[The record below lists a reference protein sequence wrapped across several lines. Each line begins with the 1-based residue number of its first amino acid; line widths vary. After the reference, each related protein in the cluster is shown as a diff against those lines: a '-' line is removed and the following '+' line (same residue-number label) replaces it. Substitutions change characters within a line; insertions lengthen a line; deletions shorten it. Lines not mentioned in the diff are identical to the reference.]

1 MITPQV
7 ELASLQP
14 LKSRFSTH
22 PTAGHPPN
30 SLEGPMQ
37 HPKEWRSMPATS
49 LFRSCRVFLF
59 PIVLHGMRLHYV
71 TQKRNINKSAS
82 ASSAPCQPR
91 ALTLQLC
98 QATQCCSSLVAA
110 YISKLYRKVI
120 VFWML
125 FSSIVLH
132 FLWLWQAFQKGAS
145 WLWSG
150 RDTWFTPIS
159 CNTFRTKVMPCH
171 ACRNAA
177 QNNAK
182 LKMGLGG

>member
-1 MITPQV
+1 MTRLGRPQQLQITKCSSMITPQV

-120 VFWML
+120 VFWMF

-132 FLWLWQAFQKGAS
+132 FL
-145 WLWSG
+145 
-150 RDTWFTPIS
+150 
-159 CNTFRTKVMPCH
+159 
-171 ACRNAA
+171 
-177 QNNAK
+177 
-182 LKMGLGG
+182 